1 MEKRGRT
8 IREKN
13 PREGHHQKFYKKKKR
28 DTYTKKRGGGAAE
41 SKTSRRCPLPL
52 IFFLTSIPPSL
63 SIKS

>member
-13 PREGHHQKFYKKKKR
+13 PREGHYQKFYKKKR
-28 DTYTKKRGGGAAE
+28 DTYTKKKGGGATE